1 MLSDKKDF
9 SFSAAGY
16 EASILETLKEIKN
29 QKIVERIWNKDYT
42 VWSDSPGEITNRLGW
57 LHSPENSK
65 AALPEIK
72 KFVDEIGNEKFETAL
87 LLGMGGSS
95 LAPEVFQNIFG
106 YKTGYLKLS
115 VLDSTD
121 PDAVLN
127 MTKKFDPAKTLYIV
141 STKSGGTVET
151 ISFMKYFYNFVLEK
165 LGAEKV
171 GQHFIAITDP
181 GSGLQQMAE
190 DLKFRKI
197 FMNDPNIGGRYSALS
212 LFGIVPAA
220 LAGIDVNTILERAS
234 AIADRSKDGNNS
246 AAKLGAIMGTLA
258 NANVDKVTFII
269 PPQINPFGAWVE
281 QLIAESTGKMG
292 KGILPVENEAVELPE
307 FYSNDRL
314 FIYVKLRNDSTL
326 NGKVEKLKAAGFPVV
341 EIIWNDLFDLGAEYI
356 RWELATAIA
365 GWKIGI
371 QPFDQPNVEA
381 AKILARQMIKS
392 FKEKGML
399 PELKQ
404 IVKENEITVYGEFN
418 FLSVADALNS
428 FLDKANDNIL
438 PRRYVSIHAYLT
450 PASTVKRGEPD
461 EATASALQTLRRK
474 IQKKYK
480 TATTIG
486 YGPRF
491 LHSTGQL
498 HKGDAGN
505 GLFIQFTSNAREDT
519 PIPDEAGREKSSIGF
534 ETLIHAQSLGD
545 FKALEENRRNII
557 RFHLGDDVLNG
568 IKKLTELIRFM

>member
-1 MLSDKKDF
+1 MLSNKNNF
-9 SFSAAGY
+9 SFIAAGY
-16 EASILETLKEIKN
+16 ESSIDTTLNELTD

-42 VWSDSPGEITNRLGW
+42 VWSESPTEITNRLGW
-57 LHSPENSK
+57 LHSPEHSK
-65 AALPEIK
+65 AALAEINK
-72 KFVDEIGNEKFETAL
+72 LVEEIRTENFENAL

-106 YKTGYLKLS
+106 YKDGYLKLS

-121 PDAVLN
+121 PGAVLN

-151 ISFMKYFYNFVLEK
+151 ISFMKYFYNFVLGK

-171 GQHFIAITDP
+171 AKHFIAITDP

-197 FMNDPNIGGRYSALS
+197 FLNDPNIGGRYSALS

-220 LAGIDVNTILERAS
+220 LVGIDAEKILERAES
-234 AIADRSKDGNNS
+234 AGVESKNENS
-246 AAKLGAIMGTLA
+246 ASGILGAMMGTLA
-258 NANVDKVTFII
+258 NVNVDKVTFITS
-269 PPQINPFGAWVE
+269 PQINPFGAWVE
-281 QLIAESTGKMG
+281 QLIAESTGKIG
-292 KGILPVENEAVELPE
+292 KGILPVESETVESPE

-314 FIYVKLRNDSTL
+314 FVYIKLKNDSIFDS
-326 NGKVEKLKAAGFPVV
+326 KVKKLKAAKFPVI
-341 EIIWNDLFDLGAEYI
+341 EIVWNDLYDLGAEYM

-365 GWKIGI
+365 SWKIKI

-381 AKILARQMIKS
+381 AKVLAREMLKAY
-392 FKEKGML
+392 KEEGKL
-399 PELKQ
+399 PSLNPV
-404 IVKENEITVYGEFN
+404 VKENEITAYGDAAGSNIKEAFN
-418 FLSVADALNS
+418 KFLEVLADKRSVPLKY
-428 FLDKANDNIL
+428 LCL
-438 PRRYVSIHAYLT
+438 QAYLT
-450 PASTVKRGEPD
+450 PD
-461 EATASALQTLRRK
+461 EKTTEALQELRTN

-480 TATTIG
+480 TTTTFG

-505 GLFIQFTSNAREDT
+505 GLFIQFTSGIKEDAA
-519 PIPDEAGREKSSIGF
+519 IPDEAGKTESSISFGV
-534 ETLIHAQSLGD
+534 LISAQSLGD
-545 FKALEENRRNII
+545 YHAQVDNKRKVI
-557 RFHLGDDVLNG
+557 RFDLGNDVLGG
-568 IKKLTELIRFM
+568 IKKLTGFIN

>member
-1 MLSDKKDF
+1 MLSNKDNF
-9 SFSAAGY
+9 SFTAAGN
-16 EASILETLKEIKN
+16 ETSISATLSEIKD

-42 VWSDSPGEITNRLGW
+42 VWSESPTEITNRLGW
-57 LHSPENSK
+57 LHSPEHSK
-65 AALPEIK
+65 AVLAEINR
-72 KFVDEIGNEKFETAL
+72 FVEEIRTENFENAL

-106 YKTGYLKLS
+106 YKDGYLKLS

-121 PDAVLN
+121 PGAVVN

-151 ISFMKYFYNFVLEK
+151 ISFMKYFYNFVLSK

-171 GQHFIAITDP
+171 AKHFIAITDP

-197 FMNDPNIGGRYSALS
+197 FLNDPNIGGRYSALS

-220 LAGIDVNTILERAS
+220 LVGIDAEKILARAES
-234 AIADRSKDGNNS
+234 SGVESKNENS
-246 AAKLGAIMGTLA
+246 TSGILGAIMGTLA
-258 NANVDKVTFII
+258 NVNVDKVTFVTS
-269 PPQINPFGAWVE
+269 PQINPFGAWVE
-281 QLIAESTGKMG
+281 QLIAESTGKIG
-292 KGILPVENEAVELPE
+292 KGILPVESESVEAPE

-314 FIYVKLRNDSTL
+314 FVYIKLKKDSIFDS
-326 NGKVEKLKAAGFPVV
+326 KVEKLKAAKFPVI
-341 EIIWNDLFDLGAEYI
+341 EIVWNDLYDLGAEYM

-365 GWKIGI
+365 SWKIKI

-381 AKILARQMIKS
+381 AKVLAREMLKAY
-392 FKEKGML
+392 KEEGKL
-399 PELKQ
+399 PLLNPV
-404 IVKENEITVYGEFN
+404 VKENEITAYGDAAGSNIKEAFN
-418 FLSVADALNS
+418 KFLGGLV
-428 FLDKANDNIL
+428 DKNAAPQKYL
-438 PRRYVSIHAYLT
+438 CLQAYLT
-450 PASTVKRGEPD
+450 PD
-461 EATASALQTLRRK
+461 EKTTEALQELRTN

-480 TATTIG
+480 TTTTFG

-505 GLFIQFTSNAREDT
+505 GLFIQFTSGIKEDAA
-519 PIPDEAGREKSSIGF
+519 IPDEAGKTESSISFGV
-534 ETLIHAQSLGD
+534 LISAQSLGD
-545 FKALEENRRNII
+545 YHALVDNKRKVI
-557 RFHLGDDVLNG
+557 RFDLGNDVLGG
-568 IKKLTELIRFM
+568 IKKLTGIIN

>member
-1 MLSDKKDF
+1 MLSNKDNF
-9 SFSAAGY
+9 NFTATGY
-16 EASILETLKEIKN
+16 ETSIDATLSEIKN

-42 VWSDSPGEITNRLGW
+42 VWSDSPNEITNRLGW
-57 LHSPENSK
+57 LHSPEHSK
-65 AALPEIK
+65 AALTEIN
-72 KFVDEIGNEKFETAL
+72 KFVEEIQNEKFESAL

-106 YKTGYLKLS
+106 YKAGYLKLS

-121 PDAVLN
+121 PGAVLN

-151 ISFMKYFYNFVLEK
+151 ISFMKYFYNFVLGK

-171 GQHFIAITDP
+171 AKHFIAITDP

-197 FMNDPNIGGRYSALS
+197 FLNDPNIGGRYSALS

-220 LAGIDVNTILERAS
+220 LVGIDVEKILARAES
-234 AIADRSKDGNNS
+234 AGVESRNENS
-246 AAKLGAIMGTLA
+246 TSGILGAMMGSLA
-258 NANVDKVTFII
+258 NANVDKVTFITS
-269 PPQINPFGAWVE
+269 PQINPFGAWVE
-281 QLIAESTGKMG
+281 QLIAESTGKIS
-292 KGILPVENEAVELPE
+292 KGILPVESEAVEAPE

-314 FIYVKLRNDSTL
+314 FVYIKLKNDSTFD
-326 NGKVEKLKAAGFPVV
+326 GKVEKLKAAKFPVV
-341 EIIWNDLFDLGAEYI
+341 EIVWNDLYDLGAEYM

-365 GWKIGI
+365 SWKIKI

-381 AKILARQMIKS
+381 AKVLAREMIKAY
-392 FKEKGML
+392 KEKGNL
-399 PELKQ
+399 PSLDS
-404 IVKENEITVYGEFN
+404 IVKENEITVYGDASGSNIQDAFSN
-418 FLSVADALNS
+418 FLEVLADKIAVPQKYL
-428 FLDKANDNIL
+428 
-438 PRRYVSIHAYLT
+438 SIQAYLT
-450 PASTVKRGEPD
+450 PDAKVTES
-461 EATASALQTLRRK
+461 LQEFRTK

-480 TATTIG
+480 TATTVG

-505 GLFIQFTSNAREDT
+505 GLFIQFTSNAKEDT
-519 PIPDEAGREKSSIGF
+519 PIPDEASKKESSISFGV
-534 ETLIHAQSLGD
+534 LIKAQALGD
-545 FKALEENRRNII
+545 YHALVDNKRKVI
-557 RFHLGDDVLNG
+557 RFDLGNDVLGG
-568 IKKLTELIRFM
+568 IKKLTDIIN